1 MLHKNP
7 VLIILLL
14 LFMHSNYAQT
24 MDSLLLKSYD
34 VLSDNVYKAD
44 SLTAFLSA
52 KAYLIKARIEKDS
65 LHMAYGFYYALVSN
79 QKATGKINDSLT
91 LKFSDSTISY
101 SENLIKHK
109 YFPSISYSL
118 KGGAYYSKYNFKK
131 ALHYYLLALET
142 NNFNI
147 EYTYSLYYSI
157 GVIKV
162 HFGNY
167 KEALSLLKK
176 VYNYNNS
183 TKRKVLF
190 DKESDLLTVFIMSHA
205 YLKNKQLDS
214 AAYYYD
220 QGYKESLN
228 LKDKNFKMFF
238 VLGKGVWQYYNE
250 NYQAVL
256 DSLPK
261 TQQYLIEKD
270 QIANLAFS
278 HCFLGKAHAKLGNK
292 DKALLHFKKVDSL
305 FIDEGDLHPDLRDTY
320 PYLINHYKEKKDYK
334 NQLKYTNNLLK
345 LDSIYLENYTVIQN
359 DLNKGFDQ
367 VNLRKEKESLEKKL
381 GKEKEKGFW
390 LYGFLVLILLIVG
403 VFVVFIWRDKKLF
416 KKGNLI
422 ANDNSQ
428 KTKQSS
434 ELSEAI
440 KVALLQKL
448 AIFEKNE
455 GYLDPKIKISTLA
468 KQLKTNTRYLSVV
481 INSCKK
487 QNFSQYINDLRIDYI
502 ITQLNEGTV
511 YKKYSIEG
519 IAKEIGFKN
528 TESFSKAFLKKT
540 GAYPSE
546 YLKDMMQLN

>member
-1 MLHKNP
+1 MPHKN
-7 VLIILLL
+7 IFITILLL
-14 LFMHSNYAQT
+14 LCVHSNYAQT
-24 MDSLLLKSYD
+24 LDSLLLKSYD

-44 SLTAFLSA
+44 SLTSFLSA

-65 LHMAYGFYYALVSN
+65 LKLAYGFYYTLVSN
-79 QKATGKINDSLT
+79 QKNTGIVNDSLI
-91 LKFSDSTISY
+91 LKYCDSTISY
-101 SENLIKHK
+101 SKNLVKHK
-109 YFPSISYSL
+109 FFPSIPYAL

-147 EYTYSLYYSI
+147 EYTYRLYYSI

-176 VYNYNNS
+176 VYNHNNS

-220 QGYKESLN
+220 QGYKESLY

-367 VNLRKEKESLEKKL
+367 VNLRKEKEFLEKRLRKQ
-381 GKEKEKGFW
+381 KENRFW
-390 LYGFLVLILLIVG
+390 LYGVLGLVTLIVG
-403 VFVVFIWRDKKLF
+403 ILVVFIWRDKKHL
-416 KKGNLI
+416 KTNESAITENL
-422 ANDNSQ
+422 SR
-428 KTKQSS
+428 TKQSP
-434 ELSEAI
+434 ELSNIVKE
-440 KVALLQKL
+440 ALLQKL
-448 AIFEKNE
+448 AVFEKRE
-455 GYLDPKIKISTLA
+455 GYLDPKVKISTLA
-468 KQLKTNTRYLSVV
+468 KQFKTNTRYLSMV
-481 INSCKK
+481 INSCKG

-502 ITQLNEGTV
+502 IKQLNSGTL
-511 YKKYSIEG
+511 YQKYSIEG
-519 IAKEIGFKN
+519 ISMAIGFKN

-540 GAYPSE
+540 GSYPSQ
-546 YLKDMMQLN
+546 YLKDTVKIN